1 MNSLRDFLIIVCL
14 FFAAA
19 VSINSD
25 SLNTIALYV
34 AIPLAFILSYLQ
46 TGKLA
51 PNKYEAILVMIYIWD
66 CISSLWAEYPTSVSR
81 ELHRILGAFLL
92 SYIMAANGK
101 NIKFCKYLYL
111 TFIVLYL
118 GAWYYS
124 YNNSLV
130 VMEMTSDAD
139 RLNDEKLNANTM
151 AYYTFYVTMTIFLLS
166 DLVKSAKFDKIC
178 KLTFLAMI
186 PVSFFVA
193 IVTASRQVLIIQ
205 IPLMGFLIYERY
217 LKEANLR
224 TRMIFLSCT
233 IIVIASLLPKV
244 IYIYDNSYLAVRS
257 QKELNEDSRW
267 FLMWDAIQVGLNHF
281 PFGVGAG
288 NYINYSFNKHFSHC
302 SYAELF
308 ANNGVIGLYLY
319 CRLIFYFF
327 RVQWKRY
334 RETLDRKFIV
344 FFVFGVIYALDQLF
358 YVFYIDL
365 WLIAFFILVASHSD
379 AYYRSLNSSRYNYNK
394 DSLHVLPNMR

>member
-1 MNSLRDFLIIVCL
+1 MKSFRDFVIIVCI

-25 SLNTIALYV
+25 SLNTIALYI
-34 AIPLAFILSYLQ
+34 AIPFAFLLSYLHV
-46 TGKLA
+46 GKIA
-51 PNKYEAILVMIYIWD
+51 PNKYEAILIFIFIWD
-66 CISSLWAEYPTSVSR
+66 CVSSLWAEYPASVSR

-92 SYIMAANGK
+92 TYIMAANGK
-101 NIKFCKYLYL
+101 NLKMCKYLYL
-111 TFIVLYL
+111 TFLVLYL
-118 GAWYYS
+118 GAWFYS

-151 AYYTFYVTMTIFLLS
+151 AYYTFYITTSVFLLS
-166 DLVKSAKFDKIC
+166 DFVKSARWINFF
-178 KLTFLAMI
+178 KLLFLAMV

-224 TRMIFLSCT
+224 TKMIFVFGA
-233 IIVIASLLPKV
+233 IIVIASLFPKALE
-244 IYIYDNSYLAVRS
+244 IYDNSYLAVRA

-267 FLMWDAIQVGLNHF
+267 FLMWDAIQVGLSHF

-308 ANNGVIGLYLY
+308 ANNGIVGLYLY
-319 CRLIFYFF
+319 CYLLFRFF
-327 RVQWKRY
+327 KVQWKRY
-334 RETLDRKFIV
+334 RITLDRKFVV
-344 FFVFGVIYALDQLF
+344 FFVFGVIYAFDQLF

-365 WLIAFFILVASHSD
+365 WLIAFFILVATHSD
-379 AYYRSLNSSRYNYNK
+379 AYYNSLNLPDCSSEK
-394 DSLHVLPNMR
+394 